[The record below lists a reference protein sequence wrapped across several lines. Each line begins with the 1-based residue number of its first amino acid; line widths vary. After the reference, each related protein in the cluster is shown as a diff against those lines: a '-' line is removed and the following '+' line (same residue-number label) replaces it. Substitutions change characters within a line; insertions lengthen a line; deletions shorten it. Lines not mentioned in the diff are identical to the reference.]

1 MPLATP
7 SRLELGAIHELI
19 DFKGLRVLEIGA
31 GAGRLTRPF
40 AGAARRWI
48 ALDPDV
54 DEVRWAARDL
64 RELPLPTVRLALG
77 DARRLGFPDGAF
89 DLVFFTWSLC

>member
-1 MPLATP
+1 MPLTSP
-7 SRLELGAIHELI
+7 SRLELETISDLI
-19 DFKGLRVLEIGA
+19 DFNNLRVLEIGA
-31 GAGRLTRPF
+31 GDGRLTRPF
-40 AGAARRWI
+40 AGAARRWV

-54 DEVRWAARDL
+54 DEVRLAAQDL

-77 DARRLGFPDGAF
+77 DARQLGFPDGAF

>member
-7 SRLELGAIHELI
+7 SKLELGAIGELI
-19 DFKGLRVLEIGA
+19 DFKGLRVLEIGS
-31 GAGRLTRPF
+31 GDGRLTRPF

-54 DEVRWAARDL
+54 SEVRLAAADL
-64 RELPLPTVRLALG
+64 RAQPLPTVRLSLG
-77 DARRLGFPDGAF
+77 DARQLAFPDSSF